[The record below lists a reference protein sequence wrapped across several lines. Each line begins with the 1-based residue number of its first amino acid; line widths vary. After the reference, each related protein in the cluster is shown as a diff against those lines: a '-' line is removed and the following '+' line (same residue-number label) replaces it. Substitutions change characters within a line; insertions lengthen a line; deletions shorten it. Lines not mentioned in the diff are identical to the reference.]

1 MFTDSGVGIDI
12 WAPGRMAG
20 IQDFC
25 FLLPGSDLSVN
36 ENQLPSQPA
45 RISGIRRWSG
55 AISGVHGIRDAADGR
70 AAACRAAH
78 GASSW
83 YIVGNKFTTHTPL
96 AEACRRLPRR
106 PLECESRFCFPG
118 KQQRLV
124 TGPAPPAVKP
134 MPPLPHSPA
143 FRLRAPAPVLRCQHP
158 VPPSE
163 PPPKRFRPLP
173 SQAPD
178 RDPEKE
184 TKVNQNRQPFSVA
197 VLLAVP
203 SWAEKCTLCNHKTFS
218 LTYLYIYM
226 YSAVLYIYMYT
237 YSLARHTYRGPGS
250 SEMPACQSH
259 QRSRFATRP
268 SVTNGLIAWLCRRLR
283 PGEPS
288 HRKSRTP
295 PQVYI
300 YIYTSSAHYRY
311 SAMYI

>member
-1 MFTDSGVGIDI
+1 MFTDSRVGIDI

-55 AISGVHGIRDAADGR
+55 AISGVHVIRDAADGR

-96 AEACRRLPRR
+96 AEAGRRLPRPR

-184 TKVNQNRQPFSVA
+184 TKVKQNRLPFSVA
-197 VLLAVP
+197 VFLAVP
-203 SWAEKCTLCNHKTFS
+203 SWAETCTLCNHKTFS
-218 LTYLYIYM
+218 LTYLYIYICI
-226 YSAVLYIYMYT
+226 VLYYT
-237 YSLARHTYRGPGS
+237 
-250 SEMPACQSH
+250 
-259 QRSRFATRP
+259 
-268 SVTNGLIAWLCRRLR
+268 
-283 PGEPS
+283 
-288 HRKSRTP
+288 
-295 PQVYI
+295 YI
-300 YIYTSSAHYRY
+300 YIPTVWPGIHTEAREVPRCRPAQDTGYR
-311 SAMYI
+311 

>member
-1 MFTDSGVGIDI
+1 MFTDSRVGIDI

-25 FLLPGSDLSVN
+25 FLLPGSDN
-36 ENQLPSQPA
+36 ANQLPSQPA

-78 GASSW
+78 GAHGASSW
-83 YIVGNKFTTHTPL
+83 YIVGNKFSTHTPL
-96 AEACRRLPRR
+96 AEAGRRLPRPR

-134 MPPLPHSPA
+134 RPPLPHSPA
-143 FRLRAPAPVLRCQHP
+143 FRLRASVPVLRCQHP

-184 TKVNQNRQPFSVA
+184 TKVKQNRLPFSVA
-197 VLLAVP
+197 VFLAVP
-203 SWAEKCTLCNHKTFS
+203 SWAETCTLCNHKTVS
-218 LTYLYIYM
+218 LTYM
-226 YSAVLYIYMYT
+226 YSAALY
-237 YSLARHTYRGPGS
+237 
-250 SEMPACQSH
+250 
-259 QRSRFATRP
+259 
-268 SVTNGLIAWLCRRLR
+268 
-283 PGEPS
+283 
-288 HRKSRTP
+288 
-295 PQVYI
+295 VYI
-300 YIYTSSAHYRY
+300 YIYTNTYISIYTYSLGRHLYRGPG
-311 SAMYI
+311 SFEMPACPGHGI